1 MDRNAMIVIRTTADL
16 VAVVKTIA
24 DLVAV
29 VRIAAGLVA
38 AVRRTPPDLVVVE
51 GRTRKGE

>member
-1 MDRNAMIVIRTTADL
+1 MIALRTTVDRATADL

-29 VRIAAGLVA
+29 VRIAAGPVA
-38 AVRRTPPDLVVVE
+38 AE
-51 GRTRKGE
+51 GRTRKGT